1 MRKNFFL
8 VIDLSFPMRGYWE
21 IREYRARVSDKDW
34 RIVSH
39 VRDTILYRRKFRK

>member
-1 MRKNFFL
+1 
-8 VIDLSFPMRGYWE
+8 MRGYCE

-39 VRDTILYRRKFRK
+39 VRDTDASCASSGHFRQSVGRSSGIVD